1 MRLKRLVNL
10 LFDAFGRGEVF
21 LAKSGQ
27 ISQVAG
33 VIRSHIIRG
42 LFAQL
47 KLKELRQINWRLT
60 RARVEL
66 AETSV
71 PSRKR
76 GIGDGEGDVHDQVP
90 EISVMMPLT
99 TVIDVMAVKVPPAA
113 PDTPPTW

>member
-10 LFDAFGRGEVF
+10 LFDAFGRGEAF

-33 VIRSHIIRG
+33 VIIRG
-42 LFAQL
+42 LFVQL